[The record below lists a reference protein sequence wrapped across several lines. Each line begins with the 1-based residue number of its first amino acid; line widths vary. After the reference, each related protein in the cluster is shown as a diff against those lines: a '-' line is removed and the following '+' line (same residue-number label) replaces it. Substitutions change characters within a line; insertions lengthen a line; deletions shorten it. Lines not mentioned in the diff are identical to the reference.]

1 MRPISIKLEGFSAYR
16 EAIEVDMSGVE
27 FFSLSGATGSG
38 KSSLVDAM
46 VFALY
51 GRIPRLG
58 AKAVAPAITAGADRA
73 RVSFDFGVGGDRY
86 TAVRL
91 AERTKTG
98 ASVKEARLQ
107 IGEKVIADGAND
119 VTTAVEEL
127 LHLRFEDFTRTV
139 VLPQGEFARFLTSD
153 KAERQALLRNLL
165 GLDVYGEVRSLART
179 RESVARG
186 IAEASQT
193 RLTALEIPDS
203 EVIDVAKTR
212 LSILESLA
220 SIVVEKE
227 KTLDALEG
235 DARSLADRVDKTVD
249 AIERLESLEIPDNLG
264 ELETLADAASDRLAS
279 SDEAIEKARAEFT
292 RVSEEISELPSP
304 DVLRSLRDAHVRLTE
319 VESRLKSL
327 AGTPEQTA
335 VEETKSALAEAKHR
349 VDGAQQALESA
360 RVEHAAHALTATIV
374 VGEACPV
381 CDQTVTARPDRVPPS
396 ELVELERERSDASV
410 ALENAAES
418 AEQAR
423 AALTTVETSRA
434 EVEGQRLEL
443 VAELEDA
450 PSIDELSQ
458 VEAKHRSLSSDL
470 EKAKLHTDELEKQH
484 RVVRSDLETLSES
497 IRSVQRDLMAAQQ
510 LVNDLKPPLPVSDDP
525 LVQWKELIEWREQM
539 VVELRGSQAGEIES
553 AAAAVTRAEKARA
566 ELVDDLGR
574 AGVPIDE
581 PYAIGVTRELQVA
594 RTAVSDAEKTI
605 AETKSLEADIARSS
619 GEADVAAALAGHLR
633 ADGFERWMMAGAIA
647 ELVAGA
653 NDRLSE
659 LSGGGYSL
667 DSDETGAFSII
678 DHHNADEIRSVATLS
693 GGETFLVSLALALS
707 LAETLAARGG
717 ADLDAIVID
726 EGFGSLDE
734 ESLDVVASV
743 LEDLSGGLM
752 VGVITHVKELAGR
765 APVRYEV
772 TRQPTGSKVV
782 TVS

>member
-1 MRPISIKLEGFSAYR
+1 MRPISIMLEGFSAYR
-16 EAIEVDMSGVE
+16 EAVEVDMTGVE

-73 RVSFDFGVGGDRY
+73 RVSFDFEVGGDRY

-107 IGEKVIADGAND
+107 MGEKVLADGANQ
-119 VTTAVEEL
+119 VTTAVERL

-139 VLPQGEFARFLTSD
+139 VLPQGEFARFLTAD

-165 GLDVYGEVRSLART
+165 GLDVYSTVRSLART

-186 IAEASQT
+186 LAEASQT
-193 RLTALEIPDS
+193 RLEALETPDS
-203 EVIDVAKTR
+203 EVVDETKAR

-220 SIVVEKE
+220 STVVEKE
-227 KTLDALEG
+227 KA
-235 DARSLADRVDKTVD
+235 LADLDGEARRLSNHGDKTAD
-249 AIERLESLEIPDNLG
+249 AIERLVSLEVPDNLG
-264 ELETLADAASDRLAS
+264 ELEALADAARDRLAS
-279 SDEAIEKARAEFT
+279 SDEAIEKARAEVT
-292 RVSEEISELPSP
+292 RATDEISALSSP
-304 DVLRSLRDAHVRLTE
+304 DVMRSMRDAHGRLTE
-319 VESRLKSL
+319 VESRLRSL
-327 AGTPEQTA
+327 AGTREQAA
-335 VEETKSALAEAKHR
+335 VEEKDSALAAAKHR
-349 VDGAQQALESA
+349 VDAAQQALEGA
-360 RVEHAAHALTATIV
+360 RVEHAAHSLTATIV

-381 CDQTVTARPDRVPPS
+381 CEQTVTAMPDRVPPS
-396 ELVELERERSDASV
+396 ELSAMEKERSDASS
-410 ALENAAES
+410 ALEQAAES
-418 AEQAR
+418 AAQAK
-423 AALTTVETSRA
+423 AALTAVETSRA
-434 EVEGQRLEL
+434 EVEGQRLKL

-458 VEAKHRSLSSDL
+458 LEEKHRSLSAALDKAKLHAGELEIQHRGARSDL
-470 EKAKLHTDELEKQH
+470 EK
-484 RVVRSDLETLSES
+484 LSES
-497 IRSVQRDLMAAQQ
+497 VRSVQRDLMAAQQ
-510 LVNDLKPPLPVSDDP
+510 LVSDLKPPLPISDDP
-525 LVQWKELIEWREQM
+525 LVQWKELIEWRDQM
-539 VVELRGSQAGEIES
+539 TTDLRSSQAGHIET
-553 AAAAVTRAEKARA
+553 AAAAMTRAESARA
-566 ELVDDLGR
+566 ELVDDLRR
-574 AGVPIDE
+574 ASVAIVE
-581 PYAIGVTRELQVA
+581 PYAVGVTRELQVA
-594 RTAVSDAEKTI
+594 RSLVSDAEKTI
-605 AETKSLEADIARSS
+605 AETKSLEADITRLH

-647 ELVAGA
+647 DLVAGA

-726 EGFGSLDE
+726 EGFGTLDD

-772 TRQPTGSKVV
+772 TREPTGSKVV